1 MKSKVAVVTGASSG
15 LGRAIALDFGCLGWK
30 IVCADLRPDSPSA
43 PITTVDLINKETDG
57 DAIWVRT
64 DVSSSQ
70 DVQSLI
76 DKATGTFGRL
86 DILVNNAGI
95 SLESHGKL
103 GPKLIADTD
112 DSTFDTTWAVNAKSV
127 FLGCKYAIQQFLRQA
142 PGPTGDRG
150 WIINIA
156 SVYGLKPEA
165 EHVSY
170 CATKAAVVQ
179 MTKCIA
185 REYGSSKIHVNAI
198 CPGFI
203 KTNMDRIMLEDKVLN
218 ASTIA
223 LHPWGTLGSVED
235 IAKAARFLA
244 TEQSSWITGVAL
256 PVDGGYMV
264 A

>member
-15 LGRAIALDFGCLGWK
+15 LGRAIALDFGRLGWK

-165 EHVSY
+165 EHGQSIE
-170 CATKAAVVQ
+170 T
-179 MTKCIA
+179 
-185 REYGSSKIHVNAI
+185 
-198 CPGFI
+198 
-203 KTNMDRIMLEDKVLN
+203 
-218 ASTIA
+218 
-223 LHPWGTLGSVED
+223 TL
-235 IAKAARFLA
+235 FL
-244 TEQSSWITGVAL
+244 INH
-256 PVDGGYMV
+256 
-264 A
+264 